1 MVAVKLKGKITADR
15 RLVVNLPIGIAAG
28 AVEVIVLR
36 EAPAKAPKRRSRRK
50 THPAFGIWA
59 RRKDIADSS
68 KYAAQ
73 LRRQVEGRADGR
85 V

>member
-1 MVAVKLKGKITADR
+1 MVAVKLKGKITTDR

-36 EAPAKAPKRRSRRK
+36 EAPAKARRRSRRK

-68 KYAAQ
+68 TYAAQ
-73 LRRQVEGRADGR
+73 LRERVEGRADGR